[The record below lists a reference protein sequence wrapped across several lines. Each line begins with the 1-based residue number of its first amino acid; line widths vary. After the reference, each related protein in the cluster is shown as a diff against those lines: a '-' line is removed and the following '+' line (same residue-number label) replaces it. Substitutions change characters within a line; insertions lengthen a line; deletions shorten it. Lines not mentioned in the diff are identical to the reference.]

1 MQPFGRFIYWAGMT
15 SHARKAA
22 IEFRETADKF
32 RRLAQFV
39 SGGSADALIEGAT
52 ALDAKATR
60 LERRTAPLLRLKRLA
75 GRR

>member
-1 MQPFGRFIYWAGMT
+1 MQPSGRLIYWAGMT
-15 SHARKAA
+15 SRARKAA
-22 IEFRETADKF
+22 LEFRETADEF

-39 SGGSADALIEGAT
+39 SGGQADALADGAT

-60 LERRTAPLLRLKRLA
+60 LERRVAPLLRLKRLA